1 MPTLT
6 GPLLRTDELI
16 HSIHEYLLESL
27 SSDKGPLPLYSR
39 MVAEGA
45 TGASSGKGFYDWGE
59 RSREELIERRD
70 KQIVRQLE
78 YLRDENAL

>member
-1 MPTLT
+1 M
-6 GPLLRTDELI
+6 LRTDELI

-45 TGASSGKGFYDWGE
+45 TGASSGRGFYDWGE